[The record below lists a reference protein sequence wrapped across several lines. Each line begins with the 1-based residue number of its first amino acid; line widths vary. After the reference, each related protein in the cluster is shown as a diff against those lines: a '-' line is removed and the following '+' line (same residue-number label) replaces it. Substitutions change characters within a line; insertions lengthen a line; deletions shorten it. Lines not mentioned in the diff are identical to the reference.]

1 MKTPFSFPMND
12 EIDMTIYT
20 LKQTPDKIFL
30 KHRHL
35 RQNFAIKNSFY
46 FSQIFSFHIF
56 LQ

>member
-1 MKTPFSFPMND
+1 MNE

-20 LKQTPDKIFL
+20 LKQRPEKIFL
-30 KHRHL
+30 KHYHL

-46 FSQIFSFHIF
+46 FSQILSFHVF

>member
-1 MKTPFSFPMND
+1 MND
-12 EIDMTIYT
+12 KIDITIYT
-20 LKQTPDKIFL
+20 LKGLLQFFL

-46 FSQIFSFHIF
+46 FSQILSFHVF